1 MPLNKVFR
9 IFDIPH
15 SLRYL
20 SISKVNSMNATLR
33 NWLYSLSLTPGLLV
47 VYGNLHGGIWSIAN
61 LLYSVILL
69 GMVEVF
75 TKNFLSQE
83 NSGQNDTLP
92 NIILWL
98 HVPLQIASIG
108 SFIYGVKHEIIG
120 DYHIW
125 YAALSMSVYTG
136 SGAIVMAHEFIHRKG
151 TLSQWAGKF
160 LLFTSGNFYFF
171 IEHLRVHHKWVGT
184 VHDSATAKRGQSVY
198 GFFLTSA
205 LGQIKSAWKLEAE
218 RCRMKGKFV
227 WGWENYMMRQFFYHI
242 VFNAFV
248 FLVLGPLALAAWFVH
263 CLHANFLLEYVN
275 YIEHYGLVRNE
286 NERVTEVHSWQ
297 SDKFVSRFVLV
308 DLSRHSDHHYYASKP
323 YHTLIT
329 YEKSPVLPGGY
340 ASLIIP
346 VLIPPIWRKLTHPI
360 LEEMRSAE

>member
-1 MPLNKVFR
+1 MK
-9 IFDIPH
+9 
-15 SLRYL
+15 
-20 SISKVNSMNATLR
+20 ATLR
-33 NWLYSLSLTPGLLV
+33 NWLYSLSLTPGLVV

-61 LLYSVILL
+61 VLYSLVVL
-69 GMVEVF
+69 GLVEVL

-83 NSGQNDTLP
+83 NSGEDDSLP

-108 SFIYGVKHEIIG
+108 SFIYGVKHEIIA

-125 YAALSMSVYTG
+125 YAAISMAVYTG

-151 TLSQWAGKF
+151 AWSQWAGKF

-184 VHDSATAKRGQSVY
+184 DHDSATAKRGQSVY
-198 GFFLTSA
+198 GFFVSSG
-205 LGQIKSAWKLEAE
+205 LGQIRSAWKLETD
-218 RCRMKGKFV
+218 RCRKEGKSV
-227 WGWENYMMRQFFYHI
+227 WGWENYMVRQLFYHI
-242 VFNAFV
+242 FFDVIL
-248 FLVLGPLALAAWFVH
+248 FLVAGPLALAAWFLH
-263 CLHANFLLEYVN
+263 CLLANFLLEYVN
-275 YIEHYGLVRNE
+275 YIEHYGLLRNE
-286 NERVTEVHSWQ
+286 NERVTELHSWQ

-308 DLSRHSDHHYYASKP
+308 DLSRHADHHYYASKP
-323 YHTLIT
+323 FHTLIT

-346 VLIPPIWRKLTHPI
+346 ALIPPIWKRLTHPI
-360 LEEMRSAE
+360 LDRLQMG